1 MGIPFSR
8 VSSQPRDC
16 QLTKNVQLES
26 CELSFIW
33 GQNEDCRSGD
43 SSERLLQSGN
53 GGKSVHKVLVKREFN
68 GMKHSFYKRFLLV
81 MRI

>member
-1 MGIPFSR
+1 M
-8 VSSQPRDC
+8 VSFTYLRLLIFLPAVNQND
-16 QLTKNVQLES
+16 VQLES